1 MGRHSVSYIAA
12 QQGPSRRAAQPS
24 GAHVGRVG
32 LLAFALGVGAAVA
45 GGTAVAH
52 ADDSAGNDHNTA
64 ATRSVASAT
73 TTGDAGP
80 SVRTS
85 RLAKTIRDANATRE
99 SQATDEKVAAGPTS
113 RPRSVFRPLHAAGDD
128 GDVTASAPSTT
139 RPLLAVLD
147 VVRQEF
153 EAAADRRAERA
164 AATGAATTVA
174 EPVTPAPTDQVSTQ
188 YGNIGKWMIEPSGQ
202 ISDYGGQLED
212 GKTLLEP
219 VNVVIVD
226 TKSKNAFQA
235 RIRLNQ
241 AMRAAGFPP
250 QPIHTGG
257 FRGIINGKTYRQQP
271 SGLLQGYSDNF
282 FLETNNHGRIF
293 GPAPVATS
301 GGYVWSGAFS
311 EEEWGTYK
319 GRPAHLYVSSNV
331 ARDALAAKMVASG
344 RATSA
349 GQVSLDNAY
358 NTDTVTTGD
367 HDGEAVVLILA

>member
-12 QQGPSRRAAQPS
+12 RQGSSQRAAQAS
-24 GAHVGRVG
+24 GVHIGRVG
-32 LLAFALGVGAAVA
+32 LLAFTLGVGAAVA

-52 ADDSAGNDHNTA
+52 ADDSAGNDQAAA

-73 TTGDAGP
+73 TTTGNAGP

-85 RLAKTIRDANATRE
+85 RLTKTNREAKADG
-99 SQATDEKVAAGPTS
+99 EKAVADGPTS
-113 RPRSVFRPLHAAGDD
+113 RPRSLFRPVRATSDDEQASTQAAK
-128 GDVTASAPSTT
+128 
-139 RPLLAVLD
+139 RPLLAVLE

-153 EAAADRRAERA
+153 EAAADRRAERVLTA
-164 AATGAATTVA
+164 AATTAA
-174 EPVTPAPTDQVSTQ
+174 EPVAPASTDQVSTQ
-188 YGNIGKWMIEPSGQ
+188 YGDIGKWMIEPSGQ

-241 AMRAAGFPP
+241 AMRASGFPP

-257 FRGIINGKTYRQQP
+257 FRGIINGKAYRQQP

-293 GPAPVATS
+293 GPAPVATP
-301 GGYVWSGAFS
+301 GGYVWSGTFS
-311 EEEWGTYK
+311 EEEWGTYN

-331 ARDALAAKMVASG
+331 ARDALATKMVASG

-349 GQVSLDNAY
+349 DQIALDNAY

-367 HDGEAVVLILA
+367 HDGQAVVLVLT

>member
-1 MGRHSVSYIAA
+1 MGRHSAAYLAA
-12 QQGPSRRAAQPS
+12 QQQVSKRTTEPSAV
-24 GAHVGRVG
+24 HVGRVG
-32 LLAFALGVGAAVA
+32 LLAFALGVGAAVV

-52 ADDSAGNDHNTA
+52 ADDSPGNDTGAAA
-64 ATRSVASAT
+64 ATSVASKPNTRAVH
-73 TTGDAGP
+73 AGP
-80 SVRTS
+80 SVRAS
-85 RLAKTIRDANATRE
+85 RRTEAARDPEHA
-99 SQATDEKVAAGPTS
+99 DEKATSDSDVTDGPTNRPRSLFRPAVAAGTDDD
-113 RPRSVFRPLHAAGDD
+113 RP
-128 GDVTASAPSTT
+128 
-139 RPLLAVLD
+139 VLKLVN

-164 AATGAATTVA
+164 ATAAATTAA
-174 EPVTPAPTDQVSTQ
+174 EPVTPAPTDQVSTP
-188 YGNIGKWMIEPSGQ
+188 YGDIGKWMIEPSGQ

-226 TKSKNAFQA
+226 TKSKNTFQA

-241 AMRAAGFPP
+241 AMRASGFPP
-250 QPIHTGG
+250 QAIHSGG

-293 GPAPVATS
+293 GPAPVATP
-301 GGYVWSGAFS
+301 GGYVWSGTFS
-311 EEEWGTYK
+311 EEEWGTYN

-331 ARDALAAKMVASG
+331 AREALAAKMVASG
-344 RATSA
+344 RATSG
-349 GQVSLDNAY
+349 GQIALDNAY

-367 HDGEAVVLILA
+367 HDGAAAVLILT